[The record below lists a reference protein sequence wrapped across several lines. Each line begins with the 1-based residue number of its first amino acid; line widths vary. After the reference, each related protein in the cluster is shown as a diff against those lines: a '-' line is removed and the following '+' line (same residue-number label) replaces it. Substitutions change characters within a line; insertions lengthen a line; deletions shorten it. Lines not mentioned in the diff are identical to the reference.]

1 MDYCP
6 QEAYGLTGKSWH
18 VNHDDKY
25 EKNNIVCIKTQALVR
40 VWSLWSS
47 STGNQAWIFTV
58 RTEAETPILRPP
70 DAKSWLIGKKKKK
83 PWCWE
88 KSKAGGVGDD
98 RGWDGW
104 MASLT
109 QWTWIWANP
118 GRLWRTR
125 KPGVLQSMGSQR
137 IGHDWVTKQGTTTP
151 M

>member
-18 VNHDDKY
+18 VNHDHKY
-25 EKNNIVCIKTQALVR
+25 EKNNVVCIKTQALVR
-40 VWSLWSS
+40 VWPLWSS

-58 RTEAETPILRPP
+58 RTDAEAETPILWPP
-70 DAKSWLIGKKKKK
+70 DAKSWLIGEK

-118 GRLWRTR
+118 GGLWRTR

-137 IGHDWVTKQGTTTP
+137 IGHDWVTEQGTTTP
-151 M
+151 I